1 MIKKNVYRSVIFIV
15 CFGFGVDV
23 SADTRC
29 EYDQLNAVAAYCRSL
44 LNCDANYLGYPAKD
58 PVQLKILKCLSN
70 ADATFTKRYFRS
82 LDNAYFRGSDCAY
95 SESSDMASELFF
107 NDVLTLSQILEEGWY
122 PQKALN
128 KFYLTSVRAVATA
141 CYQTLTIEA
150 AFARNGKAAK
160 RASALFNTQKNLKN
174 KLDRLIAKSSFAYQ
188 GASSEEIIQALDS
201 FTNNAVAYIR
211 PGQTGGF
218 SLNGQAILAES
229 LFIDSDTNNPDV
241 EPVFNDY
248 FDEAQALPVPSIVGG
263 YVNQPFE
270 GELGNNYATGDI
282 WDLYR
287 VSMVADQVITLS
299 IGEGADQADLD
310 LYLYDSNGNKLD
322 VSEGVTDFET
332 LLTSAAGEYYVG
344 VHAYSGAS
352 NYALSF
358 GQQNTNQSVPP
369 NAEFVPGEIIVKLKN
384 NGVVVQNGLS
394 RSAQALQTASTLGMT
409 SLRGAPDR
417 EMLWK
422 LSDDETERQQG
433 LQALGVQV
441 GTKSAIT
448 KQSNLSAQAKLAQ
461 DTLHTVKALR
471 GRADVASADLN
482 YIRKINAIPNDPH
495 YARQWHYPLLSLPS
509 AWDVT
514 TGQNA
519 IVAVIDT
526 GVLLNH
532 PDLQGQFVAGYDFI
546 SNRNVANDGDGIDNN
561 PNDNGDSPG
570 TGSHSYHGTHV
581 AGTIA
586 AASNNSKGVA
596 GVAWNAKILPLR
608 VLGVGGGT
616 DYDISQA
623 VRFAAGLSNDSGKV
637 PEKRADVINL
647 SLGGGGSSFAAQK
660 AFNDARAAG
669 VIIVAAA
676 GNESTSAPSY
686 PAAYEGVI
694 SVSAVDPQKQLAPY
708 SNFGNKIDVSAPGGD
723 TSVDRNG
730 DGFSDGVMSTLAS
743 GDGTDITYNYKL
755 YQGTS
760 MATPHMAGVV
770 ALMKSANPDLTPA
783 QMDTLLADSQLTED
797 IGNAG
802 WDSKFGYGLINAQ
815 LAVEAVAGGG
825 NTPSEPKL
833 GLAPSG
839 LNFGASDGVSSLSLN
854 IFNSGTGELKVNS
867 VLPNQTWLTVKN
879 VSVDENGLGNYAIE
893 VDRSMLAEGV
903 HSATLTVNASTGVSS
918 VPVMLR
924 KGGNTVSDAGL
935 NYYLLINAA
944 TSATLQ
950 TKVLADEG
958 HYQLTFSQV
967 PKGEYF
973 LLGGTDMDNDG
984 FICEGGELCGGY
996 PSVEQLLPIKI
1007 SEDVADLK
1015 FSANFSQSLQIVTG
1029 ASLKNNSKLLAKMS
1043 KTNGVARPKSQKQ
1056 TGYKRIDGQVVSD

>member
-1 MIKKNVYRSVIFIV
+1 MIQKSVYRSAIFLA
-15 CFGFGVDV
+15 CFGLSVDV

-29 EYDQLNAVAAYCRSL
+29 ESDQLNAVATYCRSL
-44 LNCDANYLGYPAKD
+44 LNCDANYLGHPSKD
-58 PVQLKILKCLSN
+58 PVQNKILKCLSN
-70 ADATFTKRYFRS
+70 ADAAFARRYFRAQ
-82 LDNAYFRGSDCAY
+82 DNAYFRGSDCAF
-95 SESSDMASELFF
+95 SESSAIATGLFF
-107 NDVLTLSQILEEGWY
+107 NDALTLSQILEAGWY
-122 PQKALN
+122 PHKARN
-128 KFYLTSVRAVATA
+128 KFYLSSVQAVANA

-150 AFARNGKAAK
+150 AYARNGKAGK
-160 RASALFNTQKNLKN
+160 RASALFNTQNNLKK
-174 KLDRLIAKSSFAYQ
+174 KLSRLIAKTSFAYQ
-188 GASSEEIIQALDS
+188 GAGSEEVIDALDT
-201 FTNNAVAYIR
+201 FTSNVVAHIR
-211 PGQTGGF
+211 PEQDGGF
-218 SLNGQAILAES
+218 SLSGRSILAES

-241 EPVFNDY
+241 ELVFNDY

-270 GELGNNYATGDI
+270 GGIGNNYATGDI

-310 LYLYDSNGNKLD
+310 LYLYDSNGNQLD
-322 VSEGVTDFET
+322 ISEGVTDFET
-332 LLTSAAGEYYVG
+332 LLTSAEGEYYVG
-344 VHAYSGAS
+344 VYAYSGAS

-358 GQQNTNQSVPP
+358 GQQSSNQAASADP
-369 NAEFVPGEIIVKLKN
+369 EFVPGEMIVKLKN
-384 NGVVVQNGLS
+384 NGVMAQNGMN
-394 RSAQALQTASTLGMT
+394 RSAQAVQTASMLGMT
-409 SLRGAPDR
+409 SLSGAPDR

-433 LQALGVQV
+433 LQALGIQASA
-441 GTKSAIT
+441 KSAKT
-448 KQSNLSAQAKLAQ
+448 RQASLSAQAKLVE
-461 DTLHTVKALR
+461 DTLHAVKALR

-495 YARQWHYPLLSLPS
+495 YSRQWHYPLLSLPS

-546 SNRNVANDGDGIDNN
+546 SNRNIANDGDGIDNN

-596 GVAWNAKILPLR
+596 GVAWNAKIMPLR

-623 VRFAAGLSNDSGKV
+623 VRYAAGLSNDSGKV

-647 SLGGGGSSFAAQK
+647 SLGGGGSSFAAQQ
-660 AFNDARAAG
+660 AFNEARAAG

-686 PAAYEGVI
+686 PAAYDGVI

-708 SNFGNKIDVSAPGGD
+708 SNYGNKIDVSAPGGD

-730 DGFSDGVMSTLAS
+730 DGFSDGVLSTLAS
-743 GDGTDITYNYKL
+743 GDGVGITYNYKL

-770 ALMKSANPDLTPA
+770 ALMKSANPDLTPV

-802 WDSKFGYGLINAQ
+802 WDNKFGYGLINAQ
-815 LAVEAVAGGG
+815 LAVEAASGGS
-825 NTPSEPKL
+825 NAPSEPKL
-833 GLAPSG
+833 GVAPSG
-839 LNFGASDGVSSLSLN
+839 LNFGANDRVSALSLN
-854 IFNSGTGELKVNS
+854 VFNSGAGELKVDS
-867 VLPNQTWLTVKN
+867 VLSNRTWLTVKTEA
-879 VSVDENGLGNYAIE
+879 VDENGLGNYAIE
-893 VDRSMLAEGV
+893 VDRNMLAEGI
-903 HSATLTVNASTGVSS
+903 HSAILTVNANTGIST

-924 KGGNTVSDAGL
+924 KGGGTVSDAGL
-935 NYYLLINAA
+935 NYYLLINTA
-944 TSATLQ
+944 TSTTLQ
-950 TKVLADEG
+950 TKVSADQGE
-958 HYQLTFSQV
+958 YQLTFSQV

-1007 SEDVADLK
+1007 SEDVANLK
-1015 FSANFSQSLQIVTG
+1015 FSANFSQSLQIVPG
-1029 ASLKNNSKLLAKMS
+1029 ANMKNNSKLLAKIS

-1056 TGYKRIDGQVVSD
+1056 TDYKRIDK